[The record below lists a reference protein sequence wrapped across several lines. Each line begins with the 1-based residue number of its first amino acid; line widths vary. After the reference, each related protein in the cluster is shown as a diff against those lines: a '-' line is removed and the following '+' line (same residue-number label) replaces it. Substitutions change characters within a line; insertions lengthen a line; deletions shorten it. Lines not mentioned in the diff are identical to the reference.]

1 MATAVSIAFHIV
13 RVVLVI
19 LLAIIFLI
27 STIYFIRT
35 IDAIGDDVD
44 EARETHWG
52 HTHEVEETPLNI
64 ERGGKY
70 DPYEDDDV
78 EHNIASPTGR
88 LILGKQQNEYAV
100 TKSREKHH
108 HIISLIV
115 WVVLTL
121 FAAILSLA
129 GILGALCLNPC
140 MVSAV
145 HHSPLTVHL

>member
-1 MATAVSIAFHIV
+1 MTATAVSIAFHIV
-13 RVVLVI
+13 RVVLSI

-52 HTHEVEETPLNI
+52 HTHEVEDTPLNVEGSSKTSWHDQYDEYDA
-64 ERGGKY
+64 ER
-70 DPYEDDDV
+70 EV
-78 EHNIASPTGR
+78 NVASPTGR
-88 LILGKQQNEYAV
+88 LILGKQHKHYAV
-100 TKSREKHH
+100 TESKGQQQ

-129 GILGALCLNPC
+129 GILGAICLNPC
-140 MVSAV
+140 MVSE
-145 HHSPLTVHL
+145 SII